1 MPASGTLKAGKL
13 AKKRPRAYNRKRQ
26 GKAVSLAL
34 SPQQMTSNNNAK
46 PSTNARA
53 KNGPVRSFKPAI
65 SASELSQVAASAAS
79 LPFEALAMPETVGKK
94 KSSKN
99 SSSKGERIR
108 IEWPQEVVEAA
119 EQLEI
124 LLAEFQPVKGHSPC
138 GLLLATSRATEE
150 VTQAPI
156 REPEAV
162 RQDQQA
168 VWALWLAHGAGGA
181 VPAMAQGEALSLFD
195 LMRAVAGAPAKV
207 RRMAAFRRLWAGTGE
222 AGSILS
228 QIAKHTGRTVRLDL
242 KDWSVT
248 LTDQQI

>member
-1 MPASGTLKAGKL
+1 MA
-13 AKKRPRAYNRKRQ
+13 
-26 GKAVSLAL
+26 
-34 SPQQMTSNNNAK
+34 TSNNNAANNAANNAK
-46 PSTNARA
+46 PSTNAKPSA
-53 KNGPVRSFKPAI
+53 SAKPKNGPVRSFKPAI
-65 SASELSQVAASAAS
+65 SADALSEAAASPKP

-94 KSSKN
+94 SSKN
-99 SSSKGERIR
+99 SSSKGERVR
-108 IEWPQEVVEAA
+108 IDWPQDVAEAA
-119 EQLEI
+119 KQLEI
-124 LLAEFQPVKGHSPC
+124 LLTEYQPVKGHSPC

-228 QIAKHTGRTVRLDL
+228 QIAKHTGRTVRLSL
-242 KDWSVT
+242 EDWSVT